1 MRGSDKIE
9 MTIDISGELI
19 KIGDVEF
26 DGQNEVREAERSVK
40 SYIEQL
46 KKKWPDNS
54 DRNILAMTAY
64 QFAKW
69 YHQLLKIQED
79 AMKISNSK
87 IKQIEDLENL
97 EQSNTSNIF
106 SV

>member
-1 MRGSDKIE
+1 
-9 MTIDISGELI
+9 
-19 KIGDVEF
+19 
-26 DGQNEVREAERSVK
+26 
-40 SYIEQL
+40 
-46 KKKWPDNS
+46 
-54 DRNILAMTAY
+54 MTAY